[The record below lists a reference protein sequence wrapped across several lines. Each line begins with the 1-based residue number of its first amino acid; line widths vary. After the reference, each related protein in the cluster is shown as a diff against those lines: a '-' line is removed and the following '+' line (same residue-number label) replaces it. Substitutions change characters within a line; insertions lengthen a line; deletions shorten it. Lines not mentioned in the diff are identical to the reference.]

1 MEMTQT
7 KNRRSA
13 SVPGTTMVA
22 VLLATVTAAGCE
34 ARRARVVAWRPA
46 DMAAPAGEPDA
57 RGARTYRV
65 VLPPAEAGERPM
77 RAELV
82 FASPLDGARVDAIA
96 VGRPERRPLVAR
108 QEGAGERVVV
118 PLAGG
123 PVDHLEV
130 VLRGAVGP
138 APALRA
144 ARVATEMPVVWPA
157 ALGAAT
163 SGVAR

>member
-1 MEMTQT
+1 MDMTQT
-7 KNRRSA
+7 KSRRSA
-13 SVPGTTMVA
+13 SAPGTTMVA

-34 ARRARVVAWRPA
+34 ARRARLVAWRPA
-46 DMAAPAGEPDA
+46 DVTAPAGEADA

-65 VLPPAEAGERPM
+65 VLPAAAAGERLM
-77 RAELV
+77 RAELL
-82 FASPLDGARVDAIA
+82 FASPLDGARVDAIG
-96 VGRPERRPLVAR
+96 VGRPERRPLVVGQPAT
-108 QEGAGERVVV
+108 GERVVV
-118 PLAGG
+118 PLPGA

-130 VLRGAVGP
+130 VLRGDGR

-163 SGVAR
+163 IEVAR